1 MGDLYS
7 AAQIPMLQA
16 AFGVERRTK
25 NPKLQDRKRFRA
37 ASNGEMWILHKSK
50 QLCCFIIYL
59 QVETYIIFH
68 LRRLMWNNKE
78 AVTRISIT
86 LEKKEFCF
94 CLQTK

>member
-25 NPKLQDRKRFRA
+25 NPKTQDRKRFRA
-37 ASNGEMWILHKSK
+37 ASNGEMWILQKSK
-50 QLCCFIIYL
+50 QLCRFIIYL